1 MKFFPKPAWFVVVL
15 CLVPSLA
22 QADEA
27 SLAAWTQKTVRDAL
41 IKPLAQRESR
51 SFSRER
57 PPPRERRVRVLAT
70 TALTD
75 KSGKEFVPFAIDDR
89 FGGDTWNQNVIEGCL
104 YRGTGYLFVK
114 IGEDYRPS
122 AFLLGKN
129 VGAVKG
135 VCVAAPPPAKS

>member
-1 MKFFPKPAWFVVVL
+1 VRFFPKLGWFVMIL
-15 CLVPSLA
+15 SLVPSLA
-22 QADEA
+22 WADEG
-27 SLAAWTQKTVRDAL
+27 SLSAWTQKTVREAL
-41 IKPLAQRESR
+41 IKPLTQRESR
-51 SFSRER
+51 SFGRER

-75 KSGKEFVPFAIDDR
+75 KTGKEFVPFAIDDR
-89 FGGDTWNQNVIEGCL
+89 FGGDEWNQNVIEGCL

-122 AFLLGKN
+122 SFLLGKN